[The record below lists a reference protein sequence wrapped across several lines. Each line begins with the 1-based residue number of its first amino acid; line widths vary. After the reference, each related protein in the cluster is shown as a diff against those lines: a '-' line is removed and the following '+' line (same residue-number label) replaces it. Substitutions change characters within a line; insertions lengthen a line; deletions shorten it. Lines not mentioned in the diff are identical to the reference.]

1 MHVTE
6 RYAKETGRDYA
17 FRMLRENII
26 RLELAPGS
34 MLSEKELADEL
45 KLSRTPVREAMIEL
59 AKGGVVEVYPQRGSV
74 VSLIDYDRVEEARFM
89 RNVLECAVVGL
100 ICGQISQAD
109 LEVLEENVQLQK
121 FYLESHSAAKL
132 LELDDRFHQCLFEI
146 ANKPHIYDLMD
157 SISIHFDRVRSMSLS
172 VVKDLKIVSDHTAI
186 LEAMKKGKKEQ
197 ATALMEKHLSR
208 YKIDEAMLRE
218 QYPAYFK

>member
-6 RYAKETGRDYA
+6 RYSKETGRDYA

-26 RLELAPGS
+26 RLELVPGS

-132 LELDDRFHQCLFEI
+132 LELDDCFHQCLFEI
-146 ANKPHIYDLMD
+146 ANKSHIYHLMD

-186 LEAMKKGKKEQ
+186 LEAIKKGKKEQ
-197 ATALMEKHLSR
+197 ATALMEEHLSR